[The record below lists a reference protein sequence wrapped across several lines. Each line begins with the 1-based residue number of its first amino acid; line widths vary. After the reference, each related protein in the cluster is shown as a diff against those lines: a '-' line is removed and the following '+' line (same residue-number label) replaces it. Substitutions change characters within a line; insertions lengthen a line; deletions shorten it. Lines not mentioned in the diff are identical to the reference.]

1 MLNRNVV
8 LLFSLFIVLV
18 EGDIDSSDAGIHA
31 TSTDKDSTS
40 DEAPTES
47 INAIYPDHPDESH
60 YYGGGPSDVSSSS
73 SQAADLPVINR
84 IKAPE
89 PAVAAPNSVEEEDDD
104 SEESGKKKSSSRLAK
119 PRNSAL
125 NHQSPDHAIESPA
138 LPPQPVIPQPVIPQ
152 PIIPQPKTPVRSR
165 TSKRRSRNNRRQI

>member
-8 LLFSLFIVLV
+8 LLFSLFSLLIVLV

-47 INAIYPDHPDESH
+47 INAISPDHPDESH

-73 SQAADLPVINR
+73 SQAAD
-84 IKAPE
+84 K

-104 SEESGKKKSSSRLAK
+104 SEELGKKKSSSSLAN
-119 PRNSAL
+119 PQNSAL

-138 LPPQPVIPQPVIPQ
+138 LPPQPVIPQP
-152 PIIPQPKTPVRSR
+152 KTLVRSR
-165 TSKRRSRNNRRQI
+165 TSKRRSRNNRRHI